1 MIEGLLG
8 GLLWAII
15 EGLLIEGTK
24 YFYNTWIDIC
34 LKLAGWKVP
43 FGTTAKKYQSEST
56 FLMGVTLVTGI
67 FFIAIGG
74 WLGILYCIMFYTMV
88 IVVGATI
95 HRCRKEKKERKDES
109 LLDD

>member
-1 MIEGLLG
+1 
-8 GLLWAII
+8 
-15 EGLLIEGTK
+15 
-24 YFYNTWIDIC
+24 
-34 LKLAGWKVP
+34 
-43 FGTTAKKYQSEST
+43 
-56 FLMGVTLVTGI
+56 MGVTLVTGI